1 MNYICVNASGS
12 IIVNLRMYLDNTQ
25 SSNLIGVITWLRFG
39 IDSPIIT
46 WEKQYTRIYLINS
59 LD

>member
-12 IIVNLRMYLDNTQ
+12 TIVNLRMYLDNTQ

-46 WEKQYTRIYLINS
+46 WEK
-59 LD
+59 